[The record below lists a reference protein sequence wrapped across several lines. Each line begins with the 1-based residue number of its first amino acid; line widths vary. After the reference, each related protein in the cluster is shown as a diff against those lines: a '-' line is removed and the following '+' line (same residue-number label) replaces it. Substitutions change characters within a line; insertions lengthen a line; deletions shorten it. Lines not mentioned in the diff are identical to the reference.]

1 MWSDRQISGHFNQHA
16 SLTWPVE
23 RVARPIVVVSLIKG
37 QPDVCGTFRGL
48 LEHQA
53 RHVAPQLEGSAHRQ
67 PHRAQRQV
75 ARPVHYL
82 VGQVT
87 FVPLLDWRTH
97 THTHRGRGRNRDLRH
112 AGLKLTILF
121 ITNLEPVQMQISSD
135 HCKNP
140 DSDPVSKSIQP
151 FHL

>member
-97 THTHRGRGRNRDLRH
+97 THTQRQREEQRFETCRSEAHNLIHHKLRTS
-112 AGLKLTILF
+112 ADADKLRSLQK
-121 ITNLEPVQMQISSD
+121 PRQWS
-135 HCKNP
+135 CK
-140 DSDPVSKSIQP
+140 
-151 FHL
+151 